1 MNSQLGY
8 LEEITDSVGELK
20 RELPDAFEAQK
31 AFDEAV
37 YRDRA
42 ISRKTKRLIAMAVA
56 VKDGCPGCIT
66 YQTRCAL
73 EAGASKEEVV
83 EATSVAT
90 SMGGTTAQAWAWI
103 VVQVMKESGKW

>member
-1 MNSQLGY
+1 MNNQLNY
-8 LEEITDSVGELK
+8 LEEITRESGDLK
-20 RELPDAFEAQK
+20 GELPDAFAAQK
-31 AFDEAV
+31 AFDEEV
-37 YRDRA
+37 YKDGA
-42 ISRKTKRLIAMAVA
+42 ISRKTKRLIAMAIA

-66 YQTRCAL
+66 YQTRGAL
-73 EAGASKEEVV
+73 EAGASKKEVV